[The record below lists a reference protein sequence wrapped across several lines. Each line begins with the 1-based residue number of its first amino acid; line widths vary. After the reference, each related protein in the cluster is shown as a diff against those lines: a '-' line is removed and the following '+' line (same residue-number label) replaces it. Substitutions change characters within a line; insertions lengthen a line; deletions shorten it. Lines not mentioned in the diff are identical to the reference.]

1 MGKGD
6 YSKKAGANLRKLIQ
20 SNYESQEEFAFEYG
34 MDIRT
39 VSRYVNQGISKID
52 TIQEL
57 AEFFDVEFMSFF
69 QE

>member
-1 MGKGD
+1 MSKGD
-6 YSKKAGANLRKLIQ
+6 YSKKAGENLRKLIQ
-20 SNYESQEEFAFEYG
+20 DNYESQEEFAFEFG

-57 AEFFDVEFMSFF
+57 AEFFDVEFMFF
-69 QE
+69 FSN